1 MAQQHIISTRFYNN
15 RLVRAIW
22 DNEAN
27 KWFYSATDIVR
38 AINDEPDYVKAGNY
52 WRWLKKKLAS
62 QGVQLVSGTHRFK
75 LVGPDGKKRE
85 ADVLDDNGV
94 QTLAKYYPNN
104 RANKF
109 LDWLTYSENTIDGRA
124 RRRHTPSLKAT
135 SSTPSPS
142 APLQDFSR
150 FTPTSSAAFTT
161 SQGRYAKKPY
171 RRVASCSASP
181 STSTTNLPSSRRC
194 LIPPS
199 TRLWRNMWR

>member
-1 MAQQHIISTRFYNN
+1 MAQQHKISIRFYNN
-15 RLVRAIW
+15 RQVRAIW

-94 QTLAKYYPNN
+94 QTLAKFYPNN

-109 LDWLTYSENTIDGRA
+109 LDWLTYSENTIDGQSKKKAYTLFESNLLDSIPVGTVAGLQQIHAYIFGGLYDFAGQIRQKTISRPCVSA
-124 RRRHTPSLKAT
+124 CQTLVPSM
-135 SSTPSPS
+135 PS
-142 APLQDFSR
+142 
-150 FTPTSSAAFTT
+150 SSA
-161 SQGRYAKKPY
+161 R
-171 RRVASCSASP
+171 
-181 STSTTNLPSSRRC
+181 
-194 LIPPS
+194 
-199 TRLWRNMWR
+199 